1 MSQSVPLEAY
11 LIGAQITFNSD
22 AFDSEDN
29 RAKWSTEEREAYN
42 LVRET
47 VIKQLISRM
56 EIFYAKASSRDISDL
71 EAVIKFLSMSQN
83 EKQEFLTR
91 LLRIRSTNDQAAVDF
106 FRSELSLDPSSDNG
120 ADEVLLDSV
129 PDLTN

>member
-1 MSQSVPLEAY
+1 M
-11 LIGAQITFNSD
+11 FNSA

-47 VIKQLISRM
+47 VIKQLISRL
-56 EIFYAKASSRDISDL
+56 ETFYAKASPQDISDL
-71 EAVIKFLSMSQN
+71 EAVIKFLSLSQN
-83 EKQEFLTR
+83 AKEAFLTR
-91 LLRIRSTNDQAAVDF
+91 LLRIRSTNHEAAVDF